1 MGSGRIRVA
10 MRTKRDIHDPDTAHG
25 TTLVALAQTF
35 EAWFCPICETE
46 FNSSKEAEHGCV
58 SDFWDAAE
66 AVSLA
71 KEL

>member
-1 MGSGRIRVA
+1 

-25 TTLVALAQTF
+25 ITSEALAQTF
-35 EAWFCPICETE
+35 SAWFCPICKTE
-46 FNSSKEAEHGCV
+46 FDSSKNEAEHGCV